1 LKHILPFKLIRRG
14 GSPSGLS
21 LLLACLCA
29 GGPAVAHD
37 FWLQPSSYWVSSGAT
52 TSMTLQVGHGPA
64 RQRSPIP
71 LRRIVRF
78 QAIDPNGL
86 ATDLRARLHL
96 GGASADGDFALQKP
110 GAHILVFQTDNL
122 AQSHLPSVRFNDY
135 LNVEGLTP
143 ALNDRIRLHRMDR
156 DGSENYSRCT
166 KSILQVGPSGSGL
179 QAQVTRA
186 FGLPLEIVPERSP
199 NALPRAAILPVRVFY
214 HGQPLAGALVKL
226 THLENDALP
235 LEMHRTD
242 RAGRAIFAMPSG
254 GTWLLNV
261 IWTRAQPPSAETDFE
276 TVFSSLSFGLPAAD
290 RPKGS

>member
-1 LKHILPFKLIRRG
+1 LKHIHAFRLIGLRG
-14 GSPSGLS
+14 G
-21 LLLACLCA
+21 LALAAVSVCA
-29 GGPAVAHD
+29 GAPALAHD
-37 FWLQPSSYWVSSGAT
+37 FWLQPSGYWVSSGAT
-52 TSMTLQVGHGPA
+52 TSMTLQVGHGPS

-78 QAIDPNGL
+78 QAIDPNGS
-86 ATDLRARLHL
+86 ATDLRGRLHL

-110 GAHILVFQTDNL
+110 GAHLLVFQTDNL

-143 ALNDRIRLHRMDR
+143 ALDQRSRLHRMDR

-166 KSILQVGPSGSGL
+166 KSIVEVGPGGSGL
-179 QAQVTRA
+179 QRQVTRA
-186 FGLPLEIVPERSP
+186 FGLPLEIVPDRSP
-199 NALPRAAILPVRVFY
+199 YALPRAAVLPVRVLY

-226 THLENDALP
+226 THLENDAVP

-276 TVFSSLSFGLPAAD
+276 TVFSSLSFGLPGAPRA
-290 RPKGS
+290 KGS